1 MRAFAAA
8 LFLALLSIPA
18 VADEGASPV
27 AAAKPASAA
36 AAATLAHMASPEQAR
51 RQNLISV
58 SFRDS
63 PIQEVFQM
71 LAQGE
76 RVNILLRKGI
86 TGNVSISLYD
96 VTVPEA
102 IQSIAE
108 AGGYAVEEPRPR
120 EYLVMERKD
129 AALESTRGETSVRSY
144 KVQYSNPKSVADILA
159 KHLSR
164 YGKIT
169 PLLERGLLVIEDL
182 PDFHKRIEKLLR
194 EIDLEPLQ
202 IMIEAKILEIA
213 LDSGESFG
221 IDWNQVVGSGSSGL
235 LGTQGLASRG
245 TPGFFFSIVN
255 KNLNVYLSALSAK
268 GRVHTLSTPKLLALE
283 NQEATVKIGDSL
295 GYKVTTTINLIT
307 TESVQYL
314 ETGVILKVVPSVDQ
328 RGLIL
333 MKIHPEVSSGSL
345 AEGIPSKKST
355 EVTTQLLAE
364 DGQSILIGGLI
375 KNSATLRRKGV
386 PGLGDVPIVGWL
398 FSNKEES
405 VQSSETVVLITPHV
419 MRRAGVEAA
428 SAAAGPMPAPEMV
441 LRMEQLLFRKQTREL
456 EQQTGAPVVERS
468 FVADRP
474 PAAPDA
480 PVDNGYA
487 Y

>member
-1 MRAFAAA
+1 MRA
-8 LFLALLSIPA
+8 L
-18 VADEGASPV
+18 
-27 AAAKPASAA
+27 
-36 AAATLAHMASPEQAR
+36 AATLCLVLLCLRAGSSAGADPAGANPTAVNPAAVNPAAVNLLPAATTAAVAAPAPLAYAAPSQQLR
-51 RQNLISV
+51 RPNLISV

-63 PIQEVFQM
+63 SIQEVFQM

-86 TGNVSISLYD
+86 TGNVSVSLYD

-102 IQSIAE
+102 IQSIAD
-108 AGGYAVEEPRPR
+108 AGGYAVEQPRPG
-120 EYLVMERKD
+120 EYLIMERKD
-129 AALESTRGETSVRSY
+129 AALDSARGETRVRSY
-144 KVQYSNPKSVADILA
+144 KVQYSNTKSVAEILT

-169 PLLERGLLVIEDL
+169 PLLERNLLVVEDL
-182 PDFHKRIEKLLR
+182 PDFHDRIDKILR
-194 EIDLEPLQ
+194 EIDVEPLQ
-202 IMIEAKILEIA
+202 IMIEAKILEIT

-221 IDWNQVVGSGSSGL
+221 IDWNQVVGAGRSGL
-235 LGTQGLASRG
+235 LGTQGLATRG
-245 TPGFFFSIVN
+245 VPGFFFSMVN
-255 KNLNVYLSALSAK
+255 ENLNVYLNALSAR

-295 GYKVTTTINLIT
+295 GYKVTTTINMVT

-345 AEGIPSKKST
+345 ADGIPSKKST

-375 KNSATLRRKGV
+375 KNSATRRRNGV
-386 PGLGDVPIVGWL
+386 PGLGDVPVVGWL
-398 FSNKEES
+398 FSNNEES
-405 VQSSETVVLITPHV
+405 VRSSETVVLITPRV
-419 MRRAGVEAA
+419 MRRAGMDTP
-428 SAAAGPMPAPEMV
+428 AAAAVPERV
-441 LRMEQLLFRKQTREL
+441 RRMEQQVFRKQTQEL
-456 EQQTGAPVVERS
+456 EQKTDAPVV
-468 FVADRP
+468 D
-474 PAAPDA
+474 
-480 PVDNGYA
+480 YA
-487 Y
+487 W